1 VTTDSLTCD
10 DVQTDAPMTRVVQL
24 VDLGTFTPFY
34 DLNLA
39 AALETEGWAVE
50 LVTSEYE
57 FEKLTP
63 VVGSRLRSA
72 LLRLPERGWNRRL
85 RGPRVALKALL
96 YLIDLIRLDRRLAR
110 LSPSIVHIQWAHLPL
125 VDKALWRRWRRWG
138 WIVVYTAHD
147 ARQLAGT
154 TPRVLARSYSRLP
167 DRADAVV
174 VHSEFARAVMLE
186 MGAMPNRVHVIP
198 PSSPCTP
205 DALPPS
211 RTAARLALG
220 IALDDQVVLFFGF
233 LKPYKG
239 LPVLLRSLPML
250 KPNVGSARLLIA
262 GEVMGSRSGY
272 ERLIAELGISREV
285 DWRPGFVPSARVVTF
300 FSAADVVALPYI
312 DASSSG
318 VLLTAYSCRRPV
330 VASAVGGLPE
340 LVIPGETG
348 LIVPPSDSPA
358 LAGALSEL
366 LRNRQLAEQMGAR
379 AFELSL
385 ERHTWPGMARRLD
398 ALYSE
403 LLHRPVAAK

>member
-1 VTTDSLTCD
+1 
-10 DVQTDAPMTRVVQL
+10 MTRAALL

-34 DLNLA
+34 DLNLI
-39 AALETEGWAVE
+39 AALEAEGWSVE

-57 FEKLTP
+57 FEKVTP
-63 VVGSRLRSA
+63 GVGSRLRSV
-72 LLRLPERGWNRRL
+72 LFRLRGRGWNRRL
-85 RGPRVALKALL
+85 RGPRVALKAVL

-110 LSPSIVHIQWAHLPL
+110 LSPSVVHIQWAHLPL
-125 VDKALWRRWRRWG
+125 VDKVLWTRWRRRG

-147 ARQLAGT
+147 ARQLDGT

-167 DRADAVV
+167 VRADAVV
-174 VHSEFARAVMLE
+174 VHSEFARGVVLE

-198 PSSPCTP
+198 PSSPFTP
-205 DALPPS
+205 DSPQPS

-220 IALDDQVVLFFGF
+220 IALDDRVVLFFGF

-250 KPNVGSARLLIA
+250 RPDVRSAKLLIA
-262 GEVMGSRSGY
+262 GEVMGPSSVY
-272 ERLIAELGISREV
+272 ERLIAELGISGDV
-285 DWRPGFVPSARVVTF
+285 DWRPGFVPSALVATF
-300 FSAADVVALPYI
+300 FSAADVVVLPYL

-330 VASAVGGLPE
+330 VASAVGGLAE
-340 LVIPGETG
+340 LVIHGETG
-348 LIVPPSDSPA
+348 LIVPAGDSRA

-366 LRNRQLAEQMGAR
+366 LRNPELAEQMGDQ

-385 ERHTWPGMARRLD
+385 ERYTWPGIARRLD
-398 ALYSE
+398 ALYSG
-403 LLHRPVAAK
+403 LLHRPDGGR